1 MVLVPG
7 GSEGSADSIVA
18 GGCDESVTAGSDE
31 DVAVASVVSSSLLL
45 LLLLL
50 LPLLM
55 SSSLWRTGA
64 GEGAFVAVIAVES
77 GESRCVD
84 GASDIGRASGLS
96 IFSASSCWD
105 CELESWIGIGVP
117 ALEAMV
123 KGEAEILEHQQSNRW
138 KV

>member
-1 MVLVPG
+1 MLVPG
-7 GSEGSADSIVA
+7 GSERSAASIVA

-50 LPLLM
+50 PLLM
-55 SSSLWRTGA
+55 SSSSWRTGA
-64 GEGAFVAVIAVES
+64 GGGAFVAVIAVES